1 MEDLFLLKEDIHKT
15 WTGMRLRLTC
25 LERFSML
32 HALHV
37 EITLEFLAWAAA
49 VQVLVSCEFFFSN
62 LVVGGG
68 TSLISPLISL
78 DRIFIEQILVHEAT
92 PFGVPLGVQGLWTM
106 EMLHLSS
113 YHTGH

>member
-49 VQVLVSCEFFFSN
+49 VQVLVSCEFFFFKFGCWRGDQSDF
-62 LVVGGG
+62 
-68 TSLISPLISL
+68 SL
-78 DRIFIEQILVHEAT
+78 DL
-92 PFGVPLGVQGLWTM
+92 P
-106 EMLHLSS
+106 
-113 YHTGH
+113 